1 MGRSEGRPMS
11 NFIPGEDL
19 ARFHSSLESGA
30 DAFTRSM
37 LLKRL
42 LREAEKPCLTRQQLD
57 TIDRRIA
64 ELRQLIYRQV
74 QLVEKDKLKSH
85 DGERVQNL
93 LATLNDLMSDY
104 QTLRRKI
111 SAATEQ
117 D

>member
-1 MGRSEGRPMS
+1 MT
-11 NFIPGEDL
+11 NFIPSENL
-19 ARFHSSLESGA
+19 AHFRSSLESGA

-42 LREAEKPCLTRQQLD
+42 LREAEKPYLTRQQLD
-57 TIDRRIA
+57 TIDRHIA

-74 QLVEKDKLKSH
+74 RLVEKDKLKSH

-93 LATLNDLMSDY
+93 LATLNDPMSDY

-111 SAATEQ
+111 SAAAEQ

>member
-1 MGRSEGRPMS
+1 MS
-11 NFIPGEDL
+11 NFIPSENL
-19 ARFHSSLESGA
+19 THFHGSLESGA

-74 QLVEKDKLKSH
+74 RLVEKDKLKSH
-85 DGERVQNL
+85 DGDRVQNL

-111 SAATEQ
+111 SAAAEQ

>member
-1 MGRSEGRPMS
+1 MS
-11 NFIPGEDL
+11 NFNPGEDL

-57 TIDRRIA
+57 TIDRHIA

-74 QLVEKDKLKSH
+74 QLVEKDRSKSH
-85 DGERVQNL
+85 DAERVQNL
-93 LATLNDLMSDY
+93 LAMLNDLMADY
-104 QTLRRKI
+104 QTLRRRI
-111 SAATEQ
+111 NVTAE
-117 D
+117 

>member
-1 MGRSEGRPMS
+1 MS
-11 NFIPGEDL
+11 NFIPSENL
-19 ARFHSSLESGA
+19 THFHGSLESGA

-57 TIDRRIA
+57 TLDRRIA

-74 QLVEKDKLKSH
+74 QLVERDKLKSH
-85 DGERVQNL
+85 DADRVQNL

-111 SAATEQ
+111 SAAAEQ